1 MQLILKQW
9 LPAILLCLL
18 IFAASSTPGAQV
30 SDAFVVDFGVHKAVH
45 LVLYS
50 ALFFCFFRGSKN
62 IAISALLAILY
73 GASDEFHQTF
83 VPSRQG
89 SLFDVLVDSVAVLIS
104 ALLLWK
110 YSHILPK
117 KLLSWLN
124 Q

>member
-1 MQLILKQW
+1 MQLILKRW
-9 LPAILLCLL
+9 LPAILLCML

-30 SDAFVVDFGVHKAVH
+30 SDEFVVDFGVHKAVH

-50 ALFFCFFRGSKN
+50 ALFFCMYRGTKN
-62 IAISALLAILY
+62 ILIAALLAIVY
-73 GASDEFHQTF
+73 GISDEFHQTF

-89 SLFDVLVDSVAVLIS
+89 SAFDVFVDAIAVLIS
-104 ALLLWK
+104 ALILWK

-117 KLLSWLN
+117 RLLNWLN